1 MPDGEV
7 VTMNKSAMKLFYRRI
22 GRSTLDLKAWMDI
35 AKDARLPF
43 RDADA
48 VLLDLCSEAV
58 CESSSFGRSTPTVV
72 IDMARLIR
80 SATAMCGSMSDV

>member
-35 AKDARLPF
+35 AKD
-43 RDADA
+43 D
-48 VLLDLCSEAV
+48 
-58 CESSSFGRSTPTVV
+58 
-72 IDMARLIR
+72 
-80 SATAMCGSMSDV
+80 